1 MRVVAIEE
9 LRRNLASFLE
19 LSLQGEEFLAARKGR
34 VKALVRPVAADDGY
48 PPISTAAFRDRA
60 GRVIREAARQPRLIT
75 WYGIPAA
82 AVVSPPERWA
92 EDEQDEMEEGL
103 DA

>member
-19 LSLQGEEFLAARKGR
+19 LSLQGEAFLAARKGR
-34 VKALVRPVAADDGY
+34 VKALVRPVAGDDGY
-48 PPISTAAFRDRA
+48 PPISTATFRDRA
-60 GRVIREAARQPRLIT
+60 GRVLREAASHPRLIT

-82 AVVSPPERWA
+82 VVVGAPEGW
-92 EDEQDEMEEGL
+92 DKDEMEEGFE
-103 DA
+103 A